1 MKQLQYNDL
10 INFITNFIEFEDN
23 EEEIKKKHPEF
34 EDADD
39 FEEVFSI
46 EIRKDSYKELFS
58 NFLKWNPTFLEYLK
72 EKSEDDTSNDYSK
85 VYYVLISYFDKNS
98 EEYLMAQSSYLHINS
113 SSDSIDPG
121 YCNQISEE
129 IASKGR
135 LDVVHTVTQDF
146 LDMMAGE
153 DYSYLHF
160 LITEHLENVDPAF
173 PERKTM
179 ILEAD
184 YYDPEYVPDD
194 DEPDFEEE

>member
-23 EEEIKKKHPEF
+23 EEEIKEKHPEF

-39 FEEVFSI
+39 FEDIFSI

-58 NFLKWNPTFLEYLK
+58 NFLNWNPTLLKYLNCK
-72 EKSEDDTSNDYSK
+72 GEADYSR
-85 VYYVLISYFDKNS
+85 VYYVYINFFDKNS
-98 EEYLMAQSSYLHINS
+98 EERLVAQSSYLHINS
-113 SSDSIDPG
+113 NSDSIDPG
-121 YCNQISEE
+121 YCNQICEE

-146 LDMMAGE
+146 LDMMAGH

-184 YYDPEYVPDD
+184 YYNSEYVPDD
-194 DEPDFEEE
+194 DEPNFEEE